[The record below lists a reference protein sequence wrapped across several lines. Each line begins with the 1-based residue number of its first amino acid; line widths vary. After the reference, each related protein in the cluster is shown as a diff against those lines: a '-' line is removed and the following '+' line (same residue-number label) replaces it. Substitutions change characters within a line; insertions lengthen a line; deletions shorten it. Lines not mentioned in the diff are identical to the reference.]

1 MLARHYR
8 KLPSE
13 IVDQATTFD
22 IMVMDV
28 MTTWENHKQDPQ
40 NVNNY
45 KTEDL
50 EDLVKRTK
58 G

>member
-1 MLARHYR
+1 MARHYR

-13 IVDQATTFD
+13 IVEQATTFD
-22 IMVMDV
+22 VMVMDV
-28 MTTWENHKQDPQ
+28 MTTWENYQRDPQ
-40 NVNNY
+40 NETNY

-50 EDLVKRTK
+50 EELVKRTK

>member
-1 MLARHYR
+1 
-8 KLPSE
+8 
-13 IVDQATTFD
+13 
-22 IMVMDV
+22 MVMDV

>member
-1 MLARHYR
+1 MARHYR

-13 IVDQATTFD
+13 IVEQATTFD
-22 IMVMDV
+22 VMVMDV
-28 MTTWENHKQDPQ
+28 MTTWENYRRNPQ
-40 NVNNY
+40 GEGNY

-50 EDLVKRTK
+50 EELVKKAK

>member
-1 MLARHYR
+1 MARHYR

-13 IVDQATTFD
+13 IAEQATTFD

-28 MTTWENHKQDPQ
+28 MTTWENYKRNPQ
-40 NVNNY
+40 SEDNY

-50 EDLVKRTK
+50 EELVKRAK

>member
-1 MLARHYR
+1 MARHYR

-13 IVDQATTFD
+13 IVNQATTFD
-22 IMVMDV
+22 VMVMDV
-28 MTTWENHKQDPQ
+28 MTTWGNYRRDPQ
-40 NVNNY
+40 NEQNY

-50 EDLVKRTK
+50 EELVKRTK

>member
-1 MLARHYR
+1 MARHYR

-13 IVDQATTFD
+13 IVNQATTFD
-22 IMVMDV
+22 VMVMDV
-28 MTTWENHKQDPQ
+28 MTTWENYRRDPQ
-40 NVNNY
+40 NEQNY

-50 EDLVKRTK
+50 EELVKRTK

>member
-1 MLARHYR
+1 LARHYR

-13 IVDQATTFD
+13 IVKDATTFD
-22 IMVMDV
+22 VMVMDV
-28 MTTWENHKQDPQ
+28 MTTWENYKRDPQ
-40 NVNNY
+40 SENNY

-50 EDLVKRTK
+50 EELVKRTK